1 MTQIQ
6 KLRASLTRARETMR
20 DFAEN
25 YDHDEDAHRYRTSC
39 RVCDAE
45 EAKSEIDAVL
55 TEPVEEDTGLI
66 ALLTDAMHEL
76 DVLGSY
82 VDDPDIVWPTLGLKV
97 TAKAHKALAL
107 KIKDALSKRKEEA
120 K

>member
-1 MTQIQ
+1 MTQNTQ
-6 KLRASLTRARETMR
+6 LRELLRGIRETIG
-20 DFAEN
+20 FGTTVEQL
-25 YDHDEDAHRYRTSC
+25 
-39 RVCDAE
+39 
-45 EAKSEIDAVL
+45 AKIDAAL
-55 TEPVEEDTGLI
+55 AEPVEEDTGLI

-97 TAKAHKALAL
+97 TAKAHKALAV
-107 KIKDALSKRKEEA
+107 KIKDALVKHKEEV